1 MSAIAARPA
10 LWTRAVQ
17 VGLLQKFAAEFRES
31 VFSEGMST
39 TDGVAAVIATGG
51 LNQEVL
57 SATIAAIPE
66 GTWELVCHPGYM
78 DADLAATGTRLLQ
91 SRRIELDALLSSE
104 TKQILANRGIS
115 LISYRE
121 LR

>member
-1 MSAIAARPA
+1 M
-10 LWTRAVQ
+10 Q

-31 VFSEGMST
+31 VLSEGMST
-39 TDGVAAVIATGG
+39 TDGIAAVIATGG

-57 SATIAAIPE
+57 LATIAAIPE
-66 GTWELVCHPGYM
+66 GTWEFVCHPGYM